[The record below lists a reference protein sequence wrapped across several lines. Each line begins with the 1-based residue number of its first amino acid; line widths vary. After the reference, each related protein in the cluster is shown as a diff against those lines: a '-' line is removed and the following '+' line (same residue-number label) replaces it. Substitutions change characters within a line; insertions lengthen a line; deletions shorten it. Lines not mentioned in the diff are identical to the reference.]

1 MRDYHEKKY
10 EEKEKKHEEKDES
23 EKKEGSVV
31 TNNRVEIAKDGLGL
45 ILQRLHNIESKLDDL
60 KSIETTILGPDCPST
75 RYRISLNWQ
84 VEYIRRNVSVCVCL

>member
-10 EEKEKKHEEKDES
+10 EEKEKKQEEKDES
-23 EKKEGSVV
+23 EKKDDSVV
-31 TNNRVEIAKDGLGL
+31 NNNRVEIAKDGLGL

-75 RYRISLNWQ
+75 RYMIFT
-84 VEYIRRNVSVCVCL
+84 

>member
-23 EKKEGSVV
+23 EKKDDSVV
-31 TNNRVEIAKDGLGL
+31 NNNRVEIAKDGLGL

-75 RYRISLNWQ
+75 RYMIFT
-84 VEYIRRNVSVCVCL
+84 